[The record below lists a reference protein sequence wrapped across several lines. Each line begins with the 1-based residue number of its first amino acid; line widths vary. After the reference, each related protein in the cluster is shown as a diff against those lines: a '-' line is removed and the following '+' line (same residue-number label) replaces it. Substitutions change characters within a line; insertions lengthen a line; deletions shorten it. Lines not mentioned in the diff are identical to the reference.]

1 MIKSSF
7 EPILAMAENRKG
19 GHAGLM
25 ALMQDVMPQDEFANI
40 PDDRILSMMC
50 RVINQAGFNWSVVVK
65 KWPQFE
71 EAFHGFNTDKLAM
84 MPEGEWEAYTK
95 DKRVVRNGQKIKAVM
110 ENTFFVRRMSEE
122 HGSFAKFMLTYG
134 PDRQIELMAYLK
146 KHGSRLGGN
155 TGMYFLRFLGRD
167 SFILSRD
174 VLMAIRNAG
183 HSITQNPTSKR
194 DMNTIQQ
201 VFNDWHG
208 ETGLSYTYLSRIA
221 GFSIGADNTNA
232 TIESELKKL
241 GLD

>member
-1 MIKSSF
+1 MSSF
-7 EPILAMAENRKG
+7 KPILEMAEKRKG
-19 GHAGLM
+19 GHTALM
-25 ALMQDVMPQDEFANI
+25 ALMQDVIPQDEFVKI

-50 RVINQAGFNWSVVVK
+50 RVINQAGFNWSVIVK

-71 EAFHGFNTDKLAM
+71 EAFHGFDVDKLSM
-84 MPEGEWEAYTK
+84 MPQEDWEAYTK
-95 DKRVVRNGQKIKAVM
+95 DKRVVRNWQKIKAVM
-110 ENTFFVRRMSEE
+110 ENTFFVRRISQEY
-122 HGSFAKFMLTYG
+122 GSFAKFILSYG
-134 PDRQIELMAYLK
+134 PDRQIELMAYMK

-155 TGMYFLRFLGRD
+155 TGTYILRFLGRD

-183 HSITQNPTSKR
+183 HDIAQNPTSKR

-208 ETGLSYTYLSRIA
+208 ETGMSYTYLSRIA

-232 TIESELKKL
+232 TIESELKNL
-241 GLD
+241 GLN